1 MEPINR
7 VLSAVMLPMGAFCM
21 FNRDVEKLYPLVPSG
36 NEGAYRKNINRSSR
50 TYASSQDE
58 KGSSGQK
65 SSLCGQSQSQGAGV
79 VFDGVDGRFGPMTE
93 FAVKYYQ
100 AWHCLPI
107 SGEMDEAT
115 YRSLGLIK

>member
-1 MEPINR
+1 M
-7 VLSAVMLPMGAFCM
+7 
-21 FNRDVEKLYPLVPSG
+21 G
-36 NEGAYRKNINRSSR
+36 NEGAYRKKWSDRSR
-50 TYASSQDE
+50 ELYASAKMK

-65 SSLCGQSQSQGAGV
+65 VVYVQSRLKERGV